1 MNKILIFTS
10 CNQDYAID
18 IEFVREIR
26 NWTQATPIPSSP
38 FYIEGIIN
46 IRGTVIPLVDFCK
59 KINKNNKEY
68 DKKAIIIVDCNNKKF
83 SFSVN
88 NVSDIIE
95 LSSYDVKNIPDIG
108 HCDIYNFIDGVISID
123 SRVIF
128 ILNIQDLI
136 KECLN

>member
-10 CNQDYAID
+10 CDQEYAID
-18 IEFVREIR
+18 IESVREIR

-46 IRGTVIPLVDFCK
+46 IRGTVIPLIDFCK

-68 DKKAIIIVDCNNKKF
+68 NKKAIIIVDCNNKKI

-95 LSSYDVKNIPDIG
+95 LNNCDVKNIPDIG
-108 HCDIYNFIDGVISID
+108 NCDIYNFIDGVISINN
-123 SRVIF
+123 RVIF
-128 ILNIQDLI
+128 ILNIKNLI

>member
-10 CNQDYAID
+10 CNQEYAID
-18 IEFVREIR
+18 IESVREIR

-68 DKKAIIIVDCNNKKF
+68 DKNAIIIVDYNNKKI

-95 LSSYDVKNIPDIG
+95 LNNYDLKNIPDIG
-108 HCDIYNFIDGVISID
+108 NCDIYNFIDGVISVN

-128 ILNIQDLI
+128 ILNIKNLI

>member
-10 CNQDYAID
+10 CNQEYAID
-18 IEFVREIR
+18 IESVREIR

-95 LSSYDVKNIPDIG
+95 LNSYDVKNIPDIG
-108 HCDIYNFIDGVISID
+108 HYDIYNFIDGVISID

-128 ILNIQDLI
+128 ILNIKDLI